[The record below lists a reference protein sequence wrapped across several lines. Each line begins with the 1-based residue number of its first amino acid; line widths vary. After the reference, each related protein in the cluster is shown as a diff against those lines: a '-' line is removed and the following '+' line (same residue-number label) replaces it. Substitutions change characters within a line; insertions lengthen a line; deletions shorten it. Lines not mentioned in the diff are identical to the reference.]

1 MGRYI
6 VTGNYTSSAMR
17 GMVTKPSDRAKAV
30 GALIT
35 AAGGRMIDFYLTT
48 GENDFLVIAES
59 DDAAKIVG
67 ALIAAGAS
75 GSVSGLKT
83 AQAFTASE
91 FKAIQK
97 TAAGIAAS
105 YKPPG

>member
-6 VTGNYTSSAMR
+6 VTGNYTNAAMR
-17 GMVTKPSDRAKAV
+17 GMVAKPSDRAKAV

-35 AAGGRMIDFYLTT
+35 AAGGKMIDFYLTT
-48 GENDFLVIAES
+48 GDSDFMVIAES
-59 DDAAKIVG
+59 DDASMIVG
-67 ALIAAGAS
+67 ALIVAGAS

-83 AQAFTASE
+83 AQAFTAAE
-91 FKAIQK
+91 FKSIQK
-97 TAAGIAAS
+97 TASGIAAS